1 MTSKTLTPKVPVACG
16 WWAGAAGAL
25 AIGAGLF
32 EARPPVAVWA
42 LAAAAAAA
50 GAGLAARA
58 RLLLWAACGLSVT
71 AGCTLLMDV
80 LALLFGQ
87 GVDSV
92 TGAVT
97 HALGLV
103 GALLTGA
110 AAVAAGA
117 RRDAAVAARPGP
129 PGRWIPYVGV
139 ATFLPYIAMKL
150 HWALGGTFA
159 GVSGAEVLA
168 ESERNGASG
177 VWLTLERWGLDATV
191 VMALAGILLLF
202 CLIRPWGLR
211 LPRWLPLTPA
221 LIGTATL
228 VPYGLLGLGYLALAQ
243 TGVVD
248 IPTGS
253 FGSADDTLLVG
264 WIGYTA
270 FSGYGAA
277 LLAATRW
284 YWRRTRGHVRTGPMT
299 PDAESSAGPTAER

>member
-1 MTSKTLTPKVPVACG
+1 MTSKNLTPNVSAVCG
-16 WWAGAAGAL
+16 WWAAVAGAL
-25 AIGAGLF
+25 AVGAGLL
-32 EARPPVAVWA
+32 ESRPPLAAWA
-42 LAAAAAAA
+42 LAGAAAAA

-58 RLLLWAACGLSVT
+58 RVPLWVACGLSVT

-92 TGAVT
+92 TGAVV

-110 AAVAAGA
+110 AARAVTGRPNPAAGA
-117 RRDAAVAARPGP
+117 PTGP
-129 PGRWIPYVGV
+129 PGRWIPYLGV
-139 ATFLPYIAMKL
+139 LTFLPYVAMKL

-168 ESERNGASG
+168 QSERNGASG
-177 VWLTLERWGLDATV
+177 LWLTLERWGLDATV
-191 VMALAGILLLF
+191 LMALAGILLLF

-243 TGVVD
+243 TGAVGIRSGD
-248 IPTGS
+248 FDS
-253 FGSADDTLLVG
+253 EDHTLLVG

-270 FSGYGAA
+270 FSGYGVA

-284 YWRRTRGHVRTGPMT
+284 YWRRTREH
-299 PDAESSAGPTAER
+299 AGAASRLP

>member
-1 MTSKTLTPKVPVACG
+1 MTSKMLTPKMSVVCG
-16 WWAGAAGAL
+16 WWAGAAGSL

-32 EARPPVAVWA
+32 GARPPAAVWV
-42 LAAAAAAA
+42 LAGAAAAA

-58 RLLLWAACGLSVT
+58 RVLLWVACGLSVA

-97 HALGLV
+97 HALGLA

-110 AAVAAGA
+110 VAVAAGA
-117 RRDAAVAARPGP
+117 RRDAAAAARSGP
-129 PGRWIPYVGV
+129 PGRWIPYLGV
-139 ATFLPYIAMKL
+139 LTFLPYIAMKL

-168 ESERNGASG
+168 ESARNGASG

-191 VMALAGILLLF
+191 LMALAGILLLF

-221 LIGTATL
+221 LTGTATL

-248 IPTGS
+248 IPSGS
-253 FGSADDTLLVG
+253 FDSADDTLLVG

-270 FSGYGAA
+270 FSGYGVA

-284 YWRRTRGHVRTGPMT
+284 YWRRTRGHVRTVPMT
-299 PDAESSAGPTAER
+299 PDADPGPAPVADR

>member
-1 MTSKTLTPKVPVACG
+1 MTSKILTSNVATVCG
-16 WWAGAAGAL
+16 WWAGVAGAL
-25 AIGAGLF
+25 AVGAGLL
-32 EARPPVAVWA
+32 ESRPPLAVWA
-42 LAAAAAAA
+42 LAGAAAAA

-58 RLLLWAACGLSVT
+58 RVLLWAACGLSLT

-80 LALLFGQ
+80 IALLFGQ
-87 GVDSV
+87 RVDSV

-110 AAVAAGA
+110 VAMAVTGRRNAAAGA
-117 RRDAAVAARPGP
+117 PTGP
-129 PGRWIPYVGV
+129 PGRWIPYLGV
-139 ATFLPYIAMKL
+139 LTFLPYVAMKL

-168 ESERNGASG
+168 QSERNGASG
-177 VWLTLERWGLDATV
+177 LWLTLERWGLDATV
-191 VMALAGILLLF
+191 LMALVGILLLF

-228 VPYGLLGLGYLALAQ
+228 VPYGLLGLGYLVLAQ
-243 TGVVD
+243 TGAVG
-248 IPTGS
+248 ISSGAFRS
-253 FGSADDTLLVG
+253 EDDTLLVA

-270 FSGYGAA
+270 FSGYGVA

-284 YWRRTRGHVRTGPMT
+284 YWRRTRGHG
-299 PDAESSAGPTAER
+299 GPTPLRRP

>member
-1 MTSKTLTPKVPVACG
+1 MTSKILTSNVATVCG

-25 AIGAGLF
+25 AVGAGLL
-32 EARPPVAVWA
+32 ESRPPLAVWA
-42 LAAAAAAA
+42 LAGAAAAA

-58 RLLLWAACGLSVT
+58 LVPLWAACGLSVT

-80 LALLFGQ
+80 IALLFGQ
-87 GVDSV
+87 RVDSV
-92 TGAVT
+92 TGAVA

-110 AAVAAGA
+110 VAMAVTGRRDVAAGA
-117 RRDAAVAARPGP
+117 PTGP
-129 PGRWIPYVGV
+129 PGRWIPYLGV
-139 ATFLPYIAMKL
+139 LTFLPYVAMKL
-150 HWALGGTFA
+150 HWAQGGTFA

-177 VWLTLERWGLDATV
+177 LWLTLERWGLDATV
-191 VMALAGILLLF
+191 LMALVGILLLF

-228 VPYGLLGLGYLALAQ
+228 VPYGLLGLGYLVLAQ
-243 TGVVD
+243 TGAVG
-248 IPTGS
+248 ISSGAFHS
-253 FGSADDTLLVG
+253 EDDTLLVA

-270 FSGYGAA
+270 FSGYGVA

-284 YWRRTRGHVRTGPMT
+284 YWGRTREHG
-299 PDAESSAGPTAER
+299 GPTPLRRP